1 MVRTSPLHGETHS
14 APGSVVR
21 IRPGPSLQMPAKSS
35 SNSYLSRGFGPSTMP
50 NFRYISWSEYGNLA
64 EALAEK
70 VRANGKH
77 YDLVVGI
84 ARGGIPVAMVVSDH
98 LNVKIDFVNVK
109 SYSSI
114 GQRTAPR
121 ILSTLVEGVE
131 GKDVLLVDD
140 LVDQGD
146 TIVFLKK
153 YLEDQ
158 RPRSLETA
166 VMFKKPWSKA
176 EPDYSL
182 ETVSEWVVF
191 PFELGEVGRQRASL
205 EAQTR
210 E

>member
-1 MVRTSPLHGETHS
+1 
-14 APGSVVR
+14 
-21 IRPGPSLQMPAKSS
+21 
-35 SNSYLSRGFGPSTMP
+35 MP

-70 VRANGKH
+70 VRANSRH

-109 SYSSI
+109 SYNDI
-114 GQRTAPR
+114 GKRTAPR

-146 TIVFLKK
+146 TMVFLRK
-153 YLEDQ
+153 YLNDQ
-158 RPRSLETA
+158 KPKSLETA
-166 VMFKKPWSKA
+166 VMFKKPWSRV
-176 EPDYSL
+176 EPDYYL
-182 ETVSEWVVF
+182 ETVSEWIVF
-191 PFELGEVGRQRASL
+191 PFELGEVGRQRAAMEGSK
-205 EAQTR
+205 EEVSER
-210 E
+210 I

>member
-1 MVRTSPLHGETHS
+1 
-14 APGSVVR
+14 
-21 IRPGPSLQMPAKSS
+21 MPPQ
-35 SNSYLSRGFGPSTMP
+35 LP

-70 VRANGKH
+70 VRANSKR

-109 SYSSI
+109 SYNDI
-114 GQRTAPR
+114 GKRTTPR
-121 ILSTLVEGVE
+121 ILSTLTEGIQ

-146 TIVFLKK
+146 TMEFMKR
-153 YLEDQ
+153 YLAEQ

-166 VMFKKPWSKA
+166 VMFRKPWSRVV
-176 EPDYSL
+176 PDYFL

-191 PFELGEVGRQRASL
+191 PFELGEVGREREEMARA
-205 EAQTR
+205 EKTA
-210 E
+210 

>member
-1 MVRTSPLHGETHS
+1 MAQTPIE
-14 APGSVVR
+14 
-21 IRPGPSLQMPAKSS
+21 
-35 SNSYLSRGFGPSTMP
+35 MP

-84 ARGGIPVAMVVSDH
+84 ARGGIPVAMAVSDH

-109 SYSSI
+109 SYNNI

-131 GKDVLLVDD
+131 GKDILLVDD

-166 VMFKKPWSKA
+166 VMFKKPWSKV
-176 EPDYSL
+176 EPDYFL
-182 ETVSEWVVF
+182 EVVSEWIVF
-191 PFELGEVGRQRASL
+191 PFELGEVGRQRTEMEEKGSGGQL
-205 EAQTR
+205 PRR

>member
-1 MVRTSPLHGETHS
+1 
-14 APGSVVR
+14 
-21 IRPGPSLQMPAKSS
+21 
-35 SNSYLSRGFGPSTMP
+35 MP

-70 VRANGKH
+70 VRANGRK

-109 SYSSI
+109 SYDDI
-114 GQRTAPR
+114 GRRSPPR
-121 ILSTLVEGVE
+121 ILTTLTEGVA

-146 TIVFLKK
+146 TMTFMRK
-153 YLEDQ
+153 YLLDQ
-158 RPRSLETA
+158 KPRTLETA
-166 VMFKKPWSKA
+166 VMFKKPWSTV
-176 EPDYSL
+176 EPDYYL
-182 ETVSEWVVF
+182 ESVSEWLVF
-191 PFELGEVGRQRASL
+191 PFELGEVGRQRAAMESSL
-205 EAQTR
+205 KAE